1 MLFMD
6 LFVNIGLI
14 EPLFIFVGPIKRT
27 TLGWKNVQT
36 YPRRPPTH
44 ENIN

>member
-1 MLFMD
+1 MD
-6 LFVNIGLI
+6 LFANMGVIGL
-14 EPLFIFVGPIKRT
+14 LFIFIGPIKRKN
-27 TLGWKNVQT
+27 LECRNVQT